1 MQKDLAFLVHII
13 RLIYRIVNIM
23 WIISFFE
30 HKNSAKF
37 ELGRCFYVIL
47 LGAEKFYARSLKK

>member
-30 HKNSAKF
+30 HKKSAKF

-47 LGAEKFYARSLKK
+47 LGA

>member
-37 ELGRCFYVIL
+37 ELVRCFYFIL
-47 LGAEKFYARSLKK
+47 VGSYKFYARSLKK

>member
-23 WIISFFE
+23 WIISFLNI
-30 HKNSAKF
+30 KTAPN
-37 ELGRCFYVIL
+37 LN
-47 LGAEKFYARSLKK
+47 